1 MILGKSLIHPP
12 THPSICHVVT
22 SKRNLCQFTTQNKT
36 IKRKTKAQ
44 SQARN
49 RDYREKI
56 QGRHWLYII
65 LVIRK
70 TKHFKTWANAAIVI
84 ESSVQFESL
93 LPLGLSF
100 FFYVTKWWHWT
111 KRAKTHFYSVME
123 AQQII
128 HSAVSAHLLPQRQ
141 QNGSL
146 VATSYSPQVLCLGRK
161 SDSLVL
167 GTATHPVHSPMAET
181 HLRQDNL
188 AVPLKPFQGRL
199 QWSQGQ

>member
-44 SQARN
+44 SPARN

-100 FFYVTKWWHWT
+100 FYVMKWWHWT
-111 KRAKTHFYSVME
+111 ERAKTHFYSVSLTRWRLNRSSTL
-123 AQQII
+123 QSLPISS
-128 HSAVSAHLLPQRQ
+128 HSGNKMAHLWPQAIAPKFFALEER
-141 QNGSL
+141 
-146 VATSYSPQVLCLGRK
+146 VTV
-161 SDSLVL
+161 
-167 GTATHPVHSPMAET
+167 
-181 HLRQDNL
+181 
-188 AVPLKPFQGRL
+188 
-199 QWSQGQ
+199 